1 MPYVNR
7 FLTNANGAVT
17 FTGNTFGLNKQANA
31 NAPGTAG
38 SIGTFFSV
46 NPSSVDGSFPTGTT
60 ANYLQNSSSAVLRLP
75 STTTQ
80 ILYAELIWGGSYLY
94 GGEDVSAALNN
105 AVTFIT
111 PTRTV
116 SIQPDTAT
124 RFTLTNSSFYYVRS
138 ANVTNLISQAGTYSV
153 QGVPGTQSTTE
164 NNANAAGWTLAV
176 VYADPLQK
184 SRNLSIFVGAEL
196 TSSSTG
202 SSTAAVTGFGTPIT
216 GTVNG
221 RLLVSAIEGDSAI
234 VGDQLQ
240 FGPTVAALQPVSGPN
255 NPISNF
261 FASQIN
267 NDGGVLD
274 TSGQFGSFNSTP
286 GGSLSGAR
294 QGWDITNI
302 DVSAR
307 LSNNQTSAV
316 VRGTTTGDT
325 YVISTLALQV
335 DINAPVL
342 NVSKSANVTS
352 ARTGDII
359 TYTVQVSNTGT
370 ASANVLIATDP
381 LSSATT
387 FIPNSLQVDGV
398 IQTNA
403 DIRNGLSLGTLNIN
417 QTRILTYQVR
427 VVGPLTS
434 ISSLGN
440 QVFINYQFESTP
452 GNVLTGSGASPVNS
466 VTAINTPPTVP
477 NYTVTNPEDTVAI
490 GTVIGSDIDGNPL
503 TYRIGTRPTNGIVT
517 VNPNGQFVYTPNL
530 NFNGTD
536 QFTVIVDDGQGG
548 TATSVVTIIN
558 TPVNDNPVTQNYA
571 VITNEDTPLVG
582 QIQATDV
589 DGNLLTFQLQ
599 SPPTNGTVTVTN
611 SGAYTYTPNLNFN
624 GSDQFTVLVS
634 DGQGGTAV
642 STVTVT
648 VTPVNDAPTVPNYTF
663 STQEDSPVV
672 GAVVGTDVDGN
683 PLSYQLQN
691 GPTNGIA
698 AVNAN
703 GTFSYQPN
711 LNFNGTDQFTVLV
724 SDGQGG
730 TAVSTVTINV
740 IPVNDPPITSNVSFT
755 IAEDSTLI
763 NQVVAVDPD
772 GNPLTFSLQTAPGNG
787 VAVVNADGT
796 FSYQPNLN
804 FNGTDQFTVLVSD
817 GQGGTAVSTVT
828 VTVTPVNDAP
838 TVPNYTF
845 STQEDSPVVGAV
857 VGTDLDENPLSYQL
871 QNGPTNGIAAV
882 NANGTFSYQPNL
894 NFNGTDQFTVLVSD
908 GQGGTAV
915 STVTINVIPVNDPP
929 ITSNVSFTIAEDSTL
944 INQVV
949 AVDPDGN
956 SLTFSL
962 QTAPG
967 NGVAVVNADGTF
979 SYQPNLNFNGTDQ
992 FTVLVSDGQGGTA
1005 VSTVTVTVTPVND
1018 APTVPN
1024 YTFSTQEDS
1033 PVVGAV
1039 VGTDVDGNPLSYQLQ
1054 NGPTNGIA
1062 AVNADGTFSYQPN
1075 LNFNGTDQ
1083 FTVLVSDGQGGTAV
1097 STVTINVIPVNDPPI
1112 TSNVSFT
1119 IAEDSTLIN
1128 QVVAV
1133 DPDGNPL
1140 TFSLQTAPG
1149 NGVAVVNADGTFSY
1163 QPNLNFNGTDQF
1175 TVLVSDGQGGTAVS
1189 TVTVIVTPVND
1200 APTVPNYTFS
1210 TQEDSPVV
1218 GAVVGTDVDGNP
1230 LSYQLQ
1236 NGPTNGIAAVNA
1248 DGTFSYQPNL
1258 NFNGTDQ
1265 FTVLVSDGQGGTAVS
1280 TVTINVIPV
1289 NDPPIT
1295 SNVSFTIA
1303 EDSTLINQ
1311 VVAVDPDGNPLT
1323 FSLQTAPGN
1332 GVAVVNADGTFSYQP
1347 NLNFNGTDQ
1356 FTVLVSDGQ
1365 GGTAVSTV
1373 TVIVT
1378 PVNDAPTV
1386 PNYTFSTQEDSP
1398 VVGAVVG
1405 TDVDGNPLSYQL
1417 QNGPTNGIAAVNAD
1431 GTFSYQPNLNFNGTD
1446 QFTVLV
1452 SDGQG
1457 GTAVSTVTINV
1468 IPVNDPPIT
1477 SNVSFTI
1484 AEDSTLINQ
1493 VVAVDPD
1500 GNPLTFS
1507 LQTAPGNGVAV
1518 VNADGTFSYQPNLNF
1533 NGTDQFTVLVSD
1545 GQGGTAVST
1554 VTVIVTPVNDAP
1566 TVPNYTFSTQED
1578 SPVVG
1583 AVVGTDVDGNPLSYQ
1598 LQNGPTNGIAAVN
1611 ADGTFS
1617 YQPNLNFNGTDQFT
1631 VLVSDGQG
1639 GTTVSTVT
1647 INVIPVNDPPI
1658 TADLAFTINE
1668 DTPLTNQIPA
1678 FDPDGDPLTFT
1689 LLNPPPSNGSV
1700 VLGANG
1706 VFTYTP
1712 NLNYT
1717 GMDTFG
1723 VLVSDGKGGTSLST
1737 VTLTIVPVNDPP
1749 VGGDRSVTTTINLP
1763 VTSSIPASDPDNVT
1777 LTYTLQLVPNNG
1789 NAVISQDGTF
1799 IYTPNNDFIGNDQ
1812 FTILITD
1819 PEGATAL
1826 STIFVRVLET
1836 NGTTT
1841 SQDLQISTDE
1851 DTPVTNQIIAT
1862 NVNGNPLVYTIENQP
1877 INGVV
1882 TIDSDTGIF
1891 TYTPNA
1897 NFTGSDAFVVYI
1909 TDNLGGNATSSVIVT
1924 VIPINDPPIVP
1935 NYQLTTNEDTSVTS
1949 MVIATDI
1956 DGNPLTY
1963 SLQNAPVNGIVNV
1976 SLDGMYTYTPNAD
1989 FNGIDQF
1996 TVLVSDGQ
2004 GGTAISTITIT
2015 ILPVNDPPV
2024 GPNEITIVTPEE
2036 TPVTSQ
2042 IVATDPDGGVLTYA
2056 LQDPP
2061 TNGVAVVNGD
2071 GTFTYTP
2078 NENYTGNDTF
2088 TVLISDPSGAFIV
2101 TNVLVTV
2108 TPVNDA
2114 PVVPDYAFVINED
2127 TSLNS
2132 QVVATDVDG
2141 NPLTYGLLAV
2151 PANGTVVVNPDGSYS
2166 YTPNENYTGVD
2177 SFNVVVSDGQGG
2189 TAISTI
2195 TITIQPVNDP
2205 PVGPNEITIVTPE
2218 ETPVTNQIVATDPD
2232 GEVLTYTLQDPPTN
2246 GVAVVNGDGTFT
2258 YTPNENYTGNDT
2270 FTVLIS
2276 DPSGAFIVTNV
2287 LVIVTP
2293 VNDAPVVPD
2302 YAFVI
2307 NEDTSLNSRV
2317 VATDVDG
2324 NPLTYGLL
2332 AGPANGTVVVNPD
2345 GSYSYTP
2352 NENYTGVD
2360 SFSVVVSDGQGGTAI
2375 STITITIQPVNDPPV
2390 GPNEITIV
2398 TPEETPVTSQIVATD
2413 PDGEV
2418 LTYTLQDPPTNGVAV
2433 VNGDGTF
2440 TYTPNENYTGSDTF
2454 TVLISDPSG
2463 AFIVTNVL
2471 VIVTPVNDAPV
2482 VPDYAFVINE
2492 DTSLNSRVVA
2502 TDVDGN
2508 PLTYGLLAVP
2518 VNGTVVVNSN
2528 GTYTYTPNENYNGV
2542 DSFSVVV
2549 SDGQGGTAISTIT
2562 ITVLPVND
2570 PPVGPVVVT
2579 LTTNEDTAVS
2589 SQITAFD
2596 PDGEVLT
2603 YALQDPP
2610 TNGVA
2615 VVNGDGTFT
2624 YTPNE
2629 NYTGNDTFTVLIS
2642 DPSGAFIVTN
2652 VLVIVTPVNDA
2663 PVVPDYAFVINEDT
2677 SLNSQVV
2684 ATDVDGN
2691 PLTYG
2696 LLIGPVNG
2704 TVVVNPDGSYSYTP
2718 NENYNG
2724 VDSFSVVVS
2733 DGQGGTAIS
2742 TITITI
2748 LPVNDPPVGPN
2759 EIAIVTP
2766 EETPVTNQIVA
2777 TDPDGEVLTY
2787 TLQDPPTNGVAVVNG
2802 DGTFTYTPNE
2812 NYTGNDTFT
2821 VLISDPSGA
2830 FIVTNVLVI
2839 VTPVNDAPVVP
2850 DYAFVINEDTSLNS
2864 QVVATD
2870 VDGNPLTYGLLA
2882 GPANGTVVVNPD
2894 GSYSYTPNENYNGV
2908 DSFSVVV
2915 SDGQGGTAISIIKIT
2930 ILPVNDPPVGPNEIT
2945 IVTLEETPVTSQIV
2959 ATDPDG
2965 GVLAYALQDPPTNG
2979 VAVVNGDGTFTYTPN
2994 ENYTGNDTFTVR
3006 IANAA
3011 GEFIITNIFVVVIP
3025 VEQPPTVPNYSITTP
3040 EDQSVTGQVVGSDPN
3055 GDLLTYRL
3063 GTSPV
3068 NGSAVVNIDGSFIYS
3083 PNSNYVGPDLF
3094 TVIVEDSTGLTAV
3107 SIVNVTVIDV
3117 NSSPI
3122 TSDVILQTIENVA
3135 ISGQVFATDPDDNLL
3150 TFSLSGTPFNGTA
3163 VVNPDG
3169 TFLYTPNP
3177 NFIGL
3182 DSFTVEVRDSRGASA
3197 QSLVTISVIRVNQ
3210 PPIVVDLS
3218 LSTVQGQFVTGQ
3230 VPAFDPEGDPL
3241 VYGLNLA
3248 PLNGTAIIN
3257 SDGTFTYTPNPS
3269 FVGTDSFSV
3278 FARDPLGNQGFGTIT
3293 VEVQSQDLPISAE
3306 GLTLTT
3312 LPNQPVSGSIAT
3324 VNPAGSPLSYAVA
3337 IPPSNGTVVLNQDGT
3352 LVYTPNS
3359 GFTGEDIFDI
3369 VVIDSAGN
3377 QSIAN
3382 AVVTVVVGDRI
3393 SVVDSEITTLFNTP
3407 VSGQVSATNLSGN
3420 QLFYTLT
3427 SNPNSGSAIVNPDGT
3442 FIYTPNS
3449 GFFGTDQFKVLVS
3462 DVLGNTAVATISVV
3476 TQGPIEQAPIL
3487 ANQALSTT
3495 EQQPV
3500 TGSIA
3505 AIDPQGEAL
3514 TYTLLGG
3521 PVNGILI
3528 LNPDGTFTYTP
3539 NPGFVGTDSF
3549 TVSVQNETGLNAAT
3563 TVQITV
3569 TQLANQIV
3577 ASNTIVRTVEGQS
3590 VNGALSVRDQLNR
3603 PLTYSINTLPAYGT
3617 VILNP
3622 DGTFVYTP
3630 TPGVSGTDQFDVLV
3644 QNDQGDQAIASVSI
3658 IIDPVQSTI
3667 TPQDITVQTQQGVT
3681 VSGTISATDPFGR
3694 PIRFSLNASPSNG
3707 AAVVN
3712 ADGTFSYTPNPA
3724 FFGVDSFTVLI
3735 QNDRGDSA
3743 IGIVRIVVQE
3753 NQDSIVVTPLTLQ
3766 GVTNQPVTGQVTAV
3780 DALGNPLTYQI
3791 QSLPANGTVNF
3802 NPDGSFIYTPNLGFT
3817 GIDSFTVIVT
3827 NNLGQSATTSVTVL
3841 IQGVDDPITV
3851 ENQLLTTPTGQIIE
3865 SQIIATDALGRPLTF
3880 AVATPPTNGVLVLRS
3895 DGTFSYT
3902 PNLGFIGQDQFVV
3915 SVRNSDGQQ
3924 AFSIVTVNST
3934 ASNNIITPG
3943 NNTFATLQGVQVVG
3957 NIQVTNLLERPL
3969 NYTLATAP
3977 LSGSVT
3983 VDSNGRFVYQ
3993 PAPNFVGT
4001 DTFTVLVRDDLGTE
4015 LLVVVTVVVGRD
4027 PQPPNVV
4034 GQVIKLFVNTLTTG
4048 QLIAIDPNSLPL
4060 TYQAITGPQNGQ
4072 FRINQNTGQFIYVPN
4087 VNFVGTDTVI
4097 IRVTNSDGASSEAA
4111 LTFIVERR
4119 VSPAPTPVPGKS
4131 NTKKK
4136 SLRDPRKT
4144 KSKGKCP
4151 IKVSDQCIKGTINK
4165 KICGEIDACTVK
4177 NLPLKYQI
4185 VKGTKNGK
4193 FKLNTETGEFIYIP
4207 NVNFIGED
4215 SAVVQIVSIEGE
4227 SVQVTIKF
4235 VIRK

>member
-116 SIQPDTAT
+116 SVQPDTAT
-124 RFTLTNSSFYYVRS
+124 RFTLTTSSFYYVRS

-153 QGVPGTQSTTE
+153 LGVPGTQSTTE

-184 SRNLSIFVGAEL
+184 SRNLSVFVGAEL

-202 SSTAAVTGFGTPIT
+202 SSTAAVTGFGTPT
-216 GTVNG
+216 SGTVSG

-240 FGPTVAALQPVSGPN
+240 FGPTTATLQPVSGPN
-255 NPISNF
+255 NPINNF

-267 NDGGVLD
+267 NDSGVLD
-274 TSGQFGSFNSTP
+274 TSGQFGSLNSTP

-316 VRGTTTGDT
+316 VRGTTSGDT
-325 YVISTLALQV
+325 YVISALALQV

-440 QVFINYQFESTP
+440 QVFVNYQFESTP

-698 AVNAN
+698 AVNADGTFSYQPNLNFNGTDQFTVLVSDGQGGTAVSTVTINVIPVNDPPITSNVSFTIAEDSTLINQVVAVDPDGNPLTFSLQTAPGNGVAVVNADGTFSYQPNLNFNGTDQFTVLVSDGQGGTAVSTVTVTVTPVNDAPTVPNYTFSTQEDSPVVGAVVGTDVDGNPLSYQLQNGPTNGIAAVNAN

-857 VGTDLDENPLSYQL
+857 VGTDVDGNPLSYQL

-882 NANGTFSYQPNL
+882 NADGTFSYQPNL

-956 SLTFSL
+956 PLTFSLQTAPGNGVAVVNADGTFSYQPNLNFNGTDQFTVLVSDGQGGTAVSTVTVTVTPVNDAPTVPNYTFSTQEDSPVVGAVVGTDVDGNPLSYQLQNGPTNGIAAVNADGTFSYQPNLNFNGTDQFTVLVSDGQGGTAVSTVTINVIPVNDPPITSNVSFTIAEDSTLINQVVAVDPDGNPLTFSL

-1295 SNVSFTIA
+1295 
-1303 EDSTLINQ
+1303 
-1311 VVAVDPDGNPLT
+1311 
-1323 FSLQTAPGN
+1323 
-1332 GVAVVNADGTFSYQP
+1332 
-1347 NLNFNGTDQ
+1347 
-1356 FTVLVSDGQ
+1356 
-1365 GGTAVSTV
+1365 
-1373 TVIVT
+1373 
-1378 PVNDAPTV
+1378 
-1386 PNYTFSTQEDSP
+1386 
-1398 VVGAVVG
+1398 
-1405 TDVDGNPLSYQL
+1405 
-1417 QNGPTNGIAAVNAD
+1417 
-1431 GTFSYQPNLNFNGTD
+1431 
-1446 QFTVLV
+1446 
-1452 SDGQG
+1452 
-1457 GTAVSTVTINV
+1457 
-1468 IPVNDPPIT
+1468 
-1477 SNVSFTI
+1477 
-1484 AEDSTLINQ
+1484 
-1493 VVAVDPD
+1493 
-1500 GNPLTFS
+1500 
-1507 LQTAPGNGVAV
+1507 
-1518 VNADGTFSYQPNLNF
+1518 
-1533 NGTDQFTVLVSD
+1533 
-1545 GQGGTAVST
+1545 
-1554 VTVIVTPVNDAP
+1554 
-1566 TVPNYTFSTQED
+1566 
-1578 SPVVG
+1578 
-1583 AVVGTDVDGNPLSYQ
+1583 
-1598 LQNGPTNGIAAVN
+1598 
-1611 ADGTFS
+1611 
-1617 YQPNLNFNGTDQFT
+1617 
-1631 VLVSDGQG
+1631 
-1639 GTTVSTVT
+1639 
-1647 INVIPVNDPPI
+1647 
-1658 TADLAFTINE
+1658 ADLAFTINE

-1723 VLVSDGKGGTSLST
+1723 VLVSDDKGGTSLST

-1777 LTYTLQLVPNNG
+1777 LTYTLQLFPNNG
-1789 NAVISQDGTF
+1789 NVVISQDGTF

-2061 TNGVAVVNGD
+2061 TNGVALVNGD

-2141 NPLTYGLLAV
+2141 NSLTYGLLAV

-2166 YTPNENYTGVD
+2166 YTPNENYNGVD
-2177 SFNVVVSDGQGG
+2177 SFSVVVSDGQGG

-2195 TITIQPVNDP
+2195 TITILPVNDP

-2218 ETPVTNQIVATDPD
+2218 ETPVTSQIVATDPD

-2332 AGPANGTVVVNPD
+2332 TGPANGTVVVNPD
-2345 GSYSYTP
+2345 GSYS
-2352 NENYTGVD
+2352 
-2360 SFSVVVSDGQGGTAI
+2360 
-2375 STITITIQPVNDPPV
+2375 
-2390 GPNEITIV
+2390 
-2398 TPEETPVTSQIVATD
+2398 
-2413 PDGEV
+2413 
-2418 LTYTLQDPPTNGVAV
+2418 
-2433 VNGDGTF
+2433 
-2440 TYTPNENYTGSDTF
+2440 
-2454 TVLISDPSG
+2454 
-2463 AFIVTNVL
+2463 
-2471 VIVTPVNDAPV
+2471 
-2482 VPDYAFVINE
+2482 
-2492 DTSLNSRVVA
+2492 
-2502 TDVDGN
+2502 
-2508 PLTYGLLAVP
+2508 
-2518 VNGTVVVNSN
+2518 
-2528 GTYTYTPNENYNGV
+2528 YTPNENYNGV

-2549 SDGQGGTAISTIT
+2549 SDGQGGTSISTIT
-2562 ITVLPVND
+2562 ITIQPVND

-2579 LTTNEDTAVS
+2579 LVTNEDTS
-2589 SQITAFD
+2589 ISNQITALD

-2677 SLNSQVV
+2677 SLNSRVV

-2696 LLIGPVNG
+2696 LLTGPANG

-2733 DGQGGTAIS
+2733 DGQGGTSIS

-2748 LPVNDPPVGPN
+2748 QPVNDPPVGPVV
-2759 EIAIVTP
+2759 VTL
-2766 EETPVTNQIVA
+2766 VTNEDTSISNQITA
-2777 TDPDGEVLTY
+2777 LDPDGEVLTY
-2787 TLQDPPTNGVAVVNG
+2787 ALQDPPTNGVAVVNG

-2864 QVVATD
+2864 RVVATD
-2870 VDGNPLTYGLLA
+2870 VDGNPLTYGLLTGPA
-2882 GPANGTVVVNPD
+2882 NGTVVVNPDGSYSYTPNENYNGVDSFSVVVSDGQGGTSISTITITIQPVNDPPVGPVVVTLVTNEDTSISNQITALDPDGEVLTYALQDPPTNGVAVVNGDGTFTYTPNENYTGNDTFTVLISDPSGAFIVTNVLVIVTPVNDAPVVPDYAFVINEDTNLNSQVVATDVDGNPLTYRLLIGPANGTVVVNPD

-2915 SDGQGGTAISIIKIT
+2915 SDGQGGTAISTITIT

-2965 GVLAYALQDPPTNG
+2965 GVLTYALQDPPTNG

-3040 EDQSVTGQVVGSDPN
+3040 ENQSVTGQVVGSDPN

-3150 TFSLSGTPFNGTA
+3150 IFSLSGTPFNGTA

-3312 LPNQPVSGSIAT
+3312 LANQPVSGSIAP

-3352 LVYTPNS
+3352 LVYTPNP

-3393 SVVDSEITTLFNTP
+3393 SVVNSEITTLFNTP

-3427 SNPNSGSAIVNPDGT
+3427 SNPNSGSVIVNPDGT
-3442 FIYTPNS
+3442 FIYTPNT
-3449 GFFGTDQFKVLVS
+3449 GFFGTDQFQVLVS

-3476 TQGPIEQAPIL
+3476 TQGPIEQAPIV

-3500 TGSIA
+3500 TGSIV

-3590 VNGALSVRDQLNR
+3590 VNGELSVRDQLNR
-3603 PLTYSINTLPAYGT
+3603 PLTYTLNNLPAYGT

-3681 VSGTISATDPFGR
+3681 VSGTISATDNLGR

-3712 ADGTFSYTPNPA
+3712 ADGTFSYTPSPA

-3753 NQDSIVVTPLTLQ
+3753 QQDSIVVTPLTLQ

-3780 DALGNPLTYQI
+3780 DALGNPLTYQV

-3802 NPDGSFIYTPNLGFT
+3802 NPDGSFSYTSNPGFT

-3841 IQGVDDPITV
+3841 IQGVNDPVTV

-3924 AFSIVTVNST
+3924 AFSIVTINST

-4048 QLIAIDPNSLPL
+4048 QFIAIDPNSLPL

>member
-124 RFTLTNSSFYYVRS
+124 RFTLTTSSFYYVRS

-153 QGVPGTQSTTE
+153 LGVPGTQSTTE

-184 SRNLSIFVGAEL
+184 SRNLSVFVGAEL

-202 SSTAAVTGFGTPIT
+202 SSTAAVTGFGTPT
-216 GTVNG
+216 SGTVSG

-240 FGPTVAALQPVSGPN
+240 FGPTTATLQPVSGPN
-255 NPISNF
+255 NPINNF

-267 NDGGVLD
+267 NDSGVLD
-274 TSGQFGSFNSTP
+274 TSGQFGSLNSTP

-316 VRGTTTGDT
+316 VRGTTSGDT
-325 YVISTLALQV
+325 YVISALALQV

-440 QVFINYQFESTP
+440 QVFVNYQFESTP

-857 VGTDLDENPLSYQL
+857 VGTDVDGNPLSYQL

-956 SLTFSL
+956 PLTFSLQTAPGNGVAVVNADGTFSYQPNLNFNGTDQFTVLVSDGQGGTAVSTVTVTVTPVNDAPTVPNYTFSTQEDSPVVGAVVGTDVDGNPLSYQLQNGPTNGIAAVNADGTFSYQPNLNFNGTDQFTVLVSDGQGGTAVSTVTINVIPVNDPPITSNVSFTIAEDSTLINQVVAVDPDGNPLTFSLQTAPGNGVAVVNADGTFSYQPNLNFNGTDQFTVLVSDGQGGTAVSTVTVTVTPVNDAPTVPNYTFSTQEDSPVVGAVVGTDVDGNPLSYQLQNGPTNGIAAVNADGTFSYQPNLNFNGTDQFTVLVSDGQGGTAVSTVTINVIPVNDPPITSNVSFTIAEDSTLINQVVAVDPDGNPLTFSL

-1295 SNVSFTIA
+1295 
-1303 EDSTLINQ
+1303 
-1311 VVAVDPDGNPLT
+1311 
-1323 FSLQTAPGN
+1323 
-1332 GVAVVNADGTFSYQP
+1332 
-1347 NLNFNGTDQ
+1347 
-1356 FTVLVSDGQ
+1356 
-1365 GGTAVSTV
+1365 
-1373 TVIVT
+1373 
-1378 PVNDAPTV
+1378 
-1386 PNYTFSTQEDSP
+1386 
-1398 VVGAVVG
+1398 
-1405 TDVDGNPLSYQL
+1405 
-1417 QNGPTNGIAAVNAD
+1417 
-1431 GTFSYQPNLNFNGTD
+1431 
-1446 QFTVLV
+1446 
-1452 SDGQG
+1452 
-1457 GTAVSTVTINV
+1457 
-1468 IPVNDPPIT
+1468 
-1477 SNVSFTI
+1477 
-1484 AEDSTLINQ
+1484 
-1493 VVAVDPD
+1493 
-1500 GNPLTFS
+1500 
-1507 LQTAPGNGVAV
+1507 
-1518 VNADGTFSYQPNLNF
+1518 
-1533 NGTDQFTVLVSD
+1533 
-1545 GQGGTAVST
+1545 
-1554 VTVIVTPVNDAP
+1554 
-1566 TVPNYTFSTQED
+1566 
-1578 SPVVG
+1578 
-1583 AVVGTDVDGNPLSYQ
+1583 
-1598 LQNGPTNGIAAVN
+1598 
-1611 ADGTFS
+1611 
-1617 YQPNLNFNGTDQFT
+1617 
-1631 VLVSDGQG
+1631 
-1639 GTTVSTVT
+1639 
-1647 INVIPVNDPPI
+1647 
-1658 TADLAFTINE
+1658 ADLAFTINE

-1723 VLVSDGKGGTSLST
+1723 VLVSDDKGGTSLST

-1777 LTYTLQLVPNNG
+1777 LTYTLQLFPNNG
-1789 NAVISQDGTF
+1789 NVVISQDGTF

-2061 TNGVAVVNGD
+2061 TNGVALVNGD

-2141 NPLTYGLLAV
+2141 NSLTYGLLAV

-2166 YTPNENYTGVD
+2166 YTPNENYNGVD
-2177 SFNVVVSDGQGG
+2177 SFSVVVSDGQGG

-2195 TITIQPVNDP
+2195 TITILPVNDP

-2218 ETPVTNQIVATDPD
+2218 ETPVTSQIVATDPD

-2332 AGPANGTVVVNPD
+2332 TGPANGTVVVNPD

-2352 NENYTGVD
+2352 NENYNGVD

-2390 GPNEITIV
+2390 GPVVV
-2398 TPEETPVTSQIVATD
+2398 TLVT
-2413 PDGEV
+2413 
-2418 LTYTLQDPPTNGVAV
+2418 
-2433 VNGDGTF
+2433 
-2440 TYTPNENYTGSDTF
+2440 
-2454 TVLISDPSG
+2454 
-2463 AFIVTNVL
+2463 
-2471 VIVTPVNDAPV
+2471 
-2482 VPDYAFVINE
+2482 NE
-2492 DTSLNSRVVA
+2492 DTSI
-2502 TDVDGN
+2502 
-2508 PLTYGLLAVP
+2508 
-2518 VNGTVVVNSN
+2518 SN
-2528 GTYTYTPNENYNGV
+2528 
-2542 DSFSVVV
+2542 
-2549 SDGQGGTAISTIT
+2549 
-2562 ITVLPVND
+2562 
-2570 PPVGPVVVT
+2570 
-2579 LTTNEDTAVS
+2579 
-2589 SQITAFD
+2589 QITAFD

-2677 SLNSQVV
+2677 SLNSRVV

-2696 LLIGPVNG
+2696 LLTGPANG

-2748 LPVNDPPVGPN
+2748 QPVNDPPVGPVV
-2759 EIAIVTP
+2759 VTL
-2766 EETPVTNQIVA
+2766 VTNEDTSISNQITA
-2777 TDPDGEVLTY
+2777 FDPDGEVLTY
-2787 TLQDPPTNGVAVVNG
+2787 ALQDPPTNGVAVVNG

-2864 QVVATD
+2864 RVVATD
-2870 VDGNPLTYGLLA
+2870 VDGNPLTYGLLT

-2915 SDGQGGTAISIIKIT
+2915 SDGQGGTAISTITITIQPVNDPPVGPVVVTLVTNEDTSISNQITAFDPDGEVLTYALQDPPTNGVAVVNGDGTFTYTPNENYTGNDTFTVLISDPSGAFIVTNVLVIVTPVNDAPVVPDYAFVINEDTNLNSQVVATDVDGNPLTYRLLIGPANGTVVVNPDGSYSYTPNENYNGVDSFSVVVSDGQGGTAISTITIT

-2965 GVLAYALQDPPTNG
+2965 GVLTYALQDPPTNG

-3040 EDQSVTGQVVGSDPN
+3040 ENQSVTGQVVGSDPN

-3150 TFSLSGTPFNGTA
+3150 IFSLSGTPFNGTA

-3312 LPNQPVSGSIAT
+3312 LANQPVSGSIAT

-3352 LVYTPNS
+3352 LVYTPNP

-3393 SVVDSEITTLFNTP
+3393 SVVNSEITTLFNTP

-3427 SNPNSGSAIVNPDGT
+3427 SNPNSGSVIVNPDGT
-3442 FIYTPNS
+3442 FIYTPNT
-3449 GFFGTDQFKVLVS
+3449 GFFGTDQFQVLVS

-3476 TQGPIEQAPIL
+3476 TQGPIEQAPIV

-3500 TGSIA
+3500 TGSIV

-3590 VNGALSVRDQLNR
+3590 VNGELSVRDQLNR
-3603 PLTYSINTLPAYGT
+3603 PLTYTLNNLPAYGT

-3681 VSGTISATDPFGR
+3681 VSGTISATDNLGR

-3712 ADGTFSYTPNPA
+3712 ADGTFSYTPSPA

-3753 NQDSIVVTPLTLQ
+3753 QQDSIVVTPLTLQ

-3780 DALGNPLTYQI
+3780 DALGNPLTYQV

-3802 NPDGSFIYTPNLGFT
+3802 NPDGSFSYTSNPGFT

-3841 IQGVDDPITV
+3841 IQGVNDPITV

-3924 AFSIVTVNST
+3924 AFSIVTINST

-3983 VDSNGRFVYQ
+3983 VDSIGRFVYQ

-4048 QLIAIDPNSLPL
+4048 QFIAIDPNSLPL